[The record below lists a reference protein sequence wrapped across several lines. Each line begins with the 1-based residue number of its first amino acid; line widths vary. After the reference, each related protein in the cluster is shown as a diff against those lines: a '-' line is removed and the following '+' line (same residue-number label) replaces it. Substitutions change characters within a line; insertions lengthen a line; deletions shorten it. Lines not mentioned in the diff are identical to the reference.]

1 MPGTASFS
9 GWRSRSE
16 NRRVPGIRPSTA
28 TGGSAA
34 RRITSTS
41 EMTAPIATP
50 RSKPCPSTPNIGSS
64 HHRRP
69 RLPSSRNR
77 PPGKNIAHMAGG
89 VPRALRPHRRLQWAD
104 RSVEPEDQEHQA
116 HRARIPQLRQLPAP
130 PPSQPRPNPEQSSD
144 ITDPN
149 PPSQLGGV
157 EPVIHPRLDEHP
169 VLNWSPGL
177 LRAMNA
183 LLNIYPD
190 ERLQERPAVLQLV
203 RSKGNR

>member
-1 MPGTASFS
+1 
-9 GWRSRSE
+9 
-16 NRRVPGIRPSTA
+16 
-28 TGGSAA
+28 
-34 RRITSTS
+34 
-41 EMTAPIATP
+41 
-50 RSKPCPSTPNIGSS
+50 GSS

-89 VPRALRPHRRLQWAD
+89 VPRALRPHRRLEWAD

-157 EPVIHPRLDEHP
+157 EPHYAAVAAATGHA
-169 VLNWSPGL
+169 GL
-177 LRAMNA
+177 
-183 LLNIYPD
+183 
-190 ERLQERPAVLQLV
+190 
-203 RSKGNR
+203 RSSHW

>member
-1 MPGTASFS
+1 MSTGIGVIVAT
-9 GWRSRSE
+9 RS
-16 NRRVPGIRPSTA
+16 T
-28 TGGSAA
+28 GSAA
-34 RRITSTS
+34 SCAA
-41 EMTAPIATP
+41 APTGSPSGPGVGCGPDWSPATGAG
-50 RSKPCPSTPNIGSS
+50 RSP
-64 HHRRP
+64 
-69 RLPSSRNR
+69 

-157 EPVIHPRLDEHP
+157 EPL
-169 VLNWSPGL
+169 
-177 LRAMNA
+177 
-183 LLNIYPD
+183 
-190 ERLQERPAVLQLV
+190 
-203 RSKGNR
+203 